1 MSDELDALRKTIE
14 KAIEANERV
23 QLVLDQVPPGS
34 LDEDQD
40 EKVQSSPKGEPTQ
53 SE

>member
-14 KAIEANERV
+14 KAIEAGERLR
-23 QLVLDQVPPGS
+23 LVREQVPPGS
-34 LDEDQD
+34 LDEGQD
-40 EKVQSSPKGEPTQ
+40 EKARSIPKEEQPQ